1 MRPAARLARSYFDC
15 RFGQLHVHQ
24 AIPPGG
30 GFDEATA
37 LLCVPGVRGD
47 GRFFRALLGPLGADR
62 SIYAADLPGFGGSD
76 APAPAGTGA
85 GPEAEQYALA
95 LADLLDTLH
104 QRRVDVLAHGA
115 GAEAAL
121 ALAGLRE
128 GALLRRLLFSA
139 AAAPALQRARTLG
152 LDFRELALAGADDE
166 ALSAATVT
174 LRLPELLEFLGTAG
188 GRS

>member
-1 MRPAARLARSYFDC
+1 LRPAARLVRSYFDC

-47 GRFFRALLGPLGADR
+47 GRFFQALLGPLGADR
-62 SIYAADLPGFGGSD
+62 SVYAADLPGCGGSD
-76 APAPAGTGA
+76 APAAAG
-85 GPEAEQYALA
+85 AEQNALA
-95 LADLLDTLH
+95 MADLLDTLH

-115 GAEAAL
+115 GAETAL

-128 GALLRRLLFSA
+128 GALLRRLVLSA
-139 AAAPALQRARTLG
+139 AAAPAVQRARALG
-152 LDFRELALAGADDE
+152 LDFRELPLAAAGDE
-166 ALSAATVT
+166 AMSAATLA
-174 LRLPELLEFLGTAG
+174 LRLPQLLEFLGTAVAATT
-188 GRS
+188 

>member
-1 MRPAARLARSYFDC
+1 MRPAAQLVRSYFNC

-47 GRFFRALLGPLGADR
+47 GRFFQALLRPLGADR

-76 APAPAGTGA
+76 APAAAGA
-85 GPEAEQYALA
+85 GAEQNALA
-95 LADLLDTLH
+95 MADLLDTLH

-115 GAEAAL
+115 GAETVL

-128 GALLRRLLFSA
+128 GALLRRLVLSA
-139 AAAPALQRARTLG
+139 AAAPAVQRARTLG
-152 LDFRELALAGADDE
+152 LDFRELPLAAADDE
-166 ALSAATVT
+166 AMSAATLA
-174 LRLPELLEFLGTAG
+174 LRLPQLLEFLGTAVAATP
-188 GRS
+188 

>member
-1 MRPAARLARSYFDC
+1 LRAPARLARCYFNC

-37 LLCVPGVRGD
+37 LLCVPGARGD
-47 GRFFRALLGPLGADR
+47 GRFFHALLGSLGADR
-62 SIYAADLPGFGGSD
+62 SIYAADLPGFGSSD
-76 APAPAGTGA
+76 APTAGAAP
-85 GPEAEQYALA
+85 EQYALA

-115 GAEAAL
+115 GADTAL

-128 GALLRRLLFSA
+128 GALLRRVVFSA
-139 AAAPALQRARTLG
+139 AAAPALQRARELG
-152 LDFRELALAGADDE
+152 LDLLELPLAAPDAE
-166 ALSAATVT
+166 AMDAATVA
-174 LRLPELLEFLGTAG
+174 RLLPQLTGFLGSAG